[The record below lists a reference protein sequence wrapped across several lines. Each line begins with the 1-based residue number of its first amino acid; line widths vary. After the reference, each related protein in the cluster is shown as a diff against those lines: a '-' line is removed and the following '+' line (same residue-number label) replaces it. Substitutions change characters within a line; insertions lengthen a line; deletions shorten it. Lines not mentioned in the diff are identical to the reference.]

1 MSNQHW
7 ISEIIQLNHNIK
19 SFWQVISLRYYQFFL
34 KDFYVYIYDKYFFFF
49 LSLSYGLLASGI
61 SVVPYWYLNLQSA
74 PSSYLPKE
82 FVKYWEY
89 LFLTIIS
96 NMYWPGRLSETELFG
111 VIYSVFFPFSF

>member
-1 MSNQHW
+1 MFIFMTNT
-7 ISEIIQLNHNIK
+7 
-19 SFWQVISLRYYQFFL
+19 
-34 KDFYVYIYDKYFFFF
+34 FFF

-96 NMYWPGRLSETELFG
+96 NMY
-111 VIYSVFFPFSF
+111 